1 MMGSWVEGSN
11 MDETE
16 AADLAATVEDDI
28 TDDTSIDGI
37 TIDAPDVSVEPE
49 AATALSDDATGQ
61 PANRDIHRYHL

>member
-37 TIDAPDVSVEPE
+37 TIDAPDVSVVGFSSVKVTIYRTP
-49 AATALSDDATGQ
+49 LKFKF
-61 PANRDIHRYHL
+61 